1 MSTEYK
7 IKSLTSQGSP
17 VSDVDVND
25 AIRSVLDSH
34 EQWTFWQML
43 AGAGGKPLLCQIAL
57 VLLFQRSA
65 GTPIS
70 KLGTNR
76 CSETRHAEEKPVD
89 LDGLWLQR
97 RYRFPCWQQLLEWL
111 LAFLK

>member
-43 AGAGGKPLLCQIAL
+43 AGSSGGQAT
-57 VLLFQRSA
+57 VFWVYLLFQRSA

-70 KLGTNR
+70 KLGPNR
-76 CSETRHAEEKPVD
+76 GSETQA
-89 LDGLWLQR
+89 G
-97 RYRFPCWQQLLEWL
+97 
-111 LAFLK
+111 